1 MQNCGIK
8 RTPPEFLKKY
18 MFYSEIE
25 WEKLP
30 QSELN
35 LIENNKSLISLRRN
49 EILYDEGS
57 LPKGVYIIKKGKI
70 KLFIRMQDGTE
81 QIIVIYTPGE
91 SIGFRPLIAGEK
103 HPAIASAIE
112 PVQVEFIP
120 ADVFLKVL
128 ENSDTLNKILL
139 CMMSKEFS
147 VWVSRFAFNTQKDVK
162 QRMALALLILNEK
175 FKARQSLVKTSSI
188 HLSKTELAGIVGTSL
203 ETIIRTLKK
212 FAEEAIV
219 KVTGKNM
226 VVLNHKE
233 LLRVAGIA

>member
-1 MQNCGIK
+1 
-8 RTPPEFLKKY
+8 
-18 MFYSEIE
+18 MFYSEID

-30 QSELN
+30 PSELK
-35 LIENNKSLISLRRN
+35 LIEHNKSLINLRRN

-57 LPKGVYIIKKGKI
+57 LPKGVYIVKKGKL
-70 KLFIRMQDGTE
+70 KLFLRMADGTE
-81 QIIVIYTPGE
+81 QIIFIYTSGE
-91 SIGFRPLIAGEK
+91 CIGFRPLIAGEK
-103 HPAIASAIE
+103 QPAITSAIE
-112 PVQVEFIP
+112 PSQLEFIP
-120 ADVFLKVL
+120 AEIFIRVL
-128 ENSDTLNKILL
+128 ENSHTLNRILL
-139 CMMSKEFS
+139 CMMSKEFN

-162 QRMALALLILNEK
+162 QRMALALLVLNEK

-212 FAEEAIV
+212 FTEEEIV